1 MLLISAHILD
11 HFRKLRTFSKWNKGI
26 DINAEDETSCTTQ
39 YEEAFLKCMDND
51 YCAKHRCVPVNEL
64 ETVPNINLIPSETA
78 LGFY

>member
-11 HFRKLRTFSKWNKGI
+11 PFRKLRSFSKWNMGM

-39 YEEAFLKCMDND
+39 YEEAFLKYMDND

-64 ETVPNINLIPSETA
+64 ETVLSSNLVPSGTA
-78 LGFY
+78 LGCY